1 MDAILL
7 SRFQFGFTVFFHFL
21 FPPLSIGLATIIAF
35 MEYKYWRSRD
45 PLYDSMARFWFK
57 LFSIIFAVGVATGIA
72 MEFQF
77 GTNWSEYS
85 AFVGDIFG
93 APLAAEGLLAFFLE
107 STFMGLLL
115 FGRDKIGRTM
125 RFAASVLVA
134 GSSTLSAFWIIAAN
148 SWMQTPTAFKVENGR
163 AIMTDF
169 WGAIFNPST
178 IPRFLHTVDAA
189 CITGAFFVMGVSA
202 YILLKGK
209 NLEMARKSL
218 KISVVFGLI
227 AVLLQFG
234 LGDTHSRQVAVTQ
247 PVKMAAFEGM
257 WETQSRAPFH
267 LIGFPDPKNEVT
279 RFDLG
284 IPGLLSLIVY
294 KDVNAVMPGLKDYP
308 AAERPPVLLTY
319 WSYRLMVAAA
329 GWMLLIT
336 IAGAYLLAR
345 GKLYNC
351 RIFLYALVFSTLIPV
366 LVNELGWMA
375 AEFGR
380 QPWIV
385 YGLLKTEAAVSPL
398 PAYQV
403 LISTVGFFM
412 VYAALFVG
420 VTHLIIR
427 EIRKKAGQSMG
438 RLGAPLDESAEI
450 PGQGV

>member
-1 MDAILL
+1 MDTILL

-85 AFVGDIFG
+85 VYVGDIFG
-93 APLAAEGLLAFFLE
+93 APLAAEGLFAFFLE

-134 GSSTLSAFWIIAAN
+134 AGSTLSAFWIIAAN
-148 SWMQTPTAFKVENGR
+148 SWMQTPAAFKVENGR

-169 WGAIFNPST
+169 GGAIFNPST
-178 IPRFLHTVDAA
+178 MPRFLHTVDAA
-189 CITGAFFVMGVSA
+189 WITGAFFVMGVSA

-209 NLEMARKSL
+209 NLETARNSL
-218 KISVVFGLI
+218 KISVVFGLM

-234 LGDTHSRQVAVTQ
+234 LGDAHSRQVAVTQ

-257 WETQSRAPFH
+257 WETRSRAPLH

-294 KDVNAVMPGLKDYP
+294 RDVNAVVPGLKDFP

-351 RIFLYALVFSTLIPV
+351 RIFLYALVFSTLVPV

-385 YGLLKTEAAVSPL
+385 YGLLKTGAAASPL

-403 LISTVGFFM
+403 LISTVGFVM
-412 VYAALFVG
+412 VYAALLVG
-420 VTHLIIR
+420 VTCLMIR

-438 RLGAPLDESAEI
+438 RPGAPLEESAEI

>member
-1 MDAILL
+1 MDAIFL
-7 SRFQFGFTVFFHFL
+7 SRVQFGFTAFFHFL
-21 FPPLSIGLATIIAF
+21 FPPLSIGLATIIVI
-35 MEYKYWRSRD
+35 MEYKYWRGRD
-45 PLYDSMARFWFK
+45 PLYDQMARFWFK

-85 AFVGDIFG
+85 VYVGDIFG

-134 GSSTLSAFWIIAAN
+134 AGSTLSAFWIIAAN
-148 SWMQTPTAFKVENGR
+148 SWMQTPTAYKVENGR

-169 WGAIFNPST
+169 GDAIFNPST
-178 IPRFLHTVDAA
+178 MPRFLHTVDAA
-189 CITGAFFVMGVSA
+189 WITGAFFVMGVSA

-209 NLEMARKSL
+209 NLEIAKKSL
-218 KISVVFGLI
+218 KIAVVFGLI
-227 AVLLQFG
+227 AVLLQFV
-234 LGDTHSRQVAVTQ
+234 LGDAHSRQVAVTQ
-247 PVKMAAFEGM
+247 PVKLAAFEGM
-257 WETQSRAPFH
+257 WETQSRAPMN
-267 LIGFPDPKNEVT
+267 LIGFPDPQNEVT
-279 RFDLG
+279 HFDIG
-284 IPGLLSLIVY
+284 VPGLLSLIVHR
-294 KDVNAVMPGLKDYP
+294 DVNAVIPGLKDFP
-308 AAERPPVLLTY
+308 AAERPLIQLTY
-319 WSYRLMVAAA
+319 WSYRLMIAAA
-329 GWMLLIT
+329 GWLLLIT
-336 IAGAYLLAR
+336 MVGAYLLVR
-345 GKLYNC
+345 GKLYHC
-351 RIFLYALVFSTLIPV
+351 RVFLYALFFSTLIPV

-385 YGLLKTEAAVSPL
+385 FGLLKTTQAASPL

-403 LISTVGFFM
+403 LISTLGFIV

-420 VTHLIIR
+420 VTYLIIR
-427 EIRKKAGQSMG
+427 EIRKKAGQSVG
-438 RLGAPLDESAEI
+438 HSGTSLTAPAEI